1 MTWRPAAAARRPRPA
16 TPFLRRVLLAGLV
29 ANLFLIGVATL
40 WLSHS
45 HQQYLEI
52 DRITSANLAKTL
64 AHDTAGLIRSAD
76 SAMLSVAD
84 EYARQPPQRDFGAGW
99 IGRSLQR
106 HARLLPEF
114 ESLRVA
120 DSSGLIRLGRKV
132 DAAKP
137 IDISDRRF
145 FIAVRDQA
153 EAGLVISEP
162 IIGRIS
168 GQWAVSLARRINGA
182 DGSFAGVVYAN
193 LAIERLIRSF
203 AELDVGAHGSVTLR
217 DGNLGIVARYPEP
230 LGVGSTVGNRI
241 VSPEFQAMVAA
252 GHSDGTFR
260 VRAGIDNIDRT
271 FSYRKVGN
279 LPLYIIVGI
288 ASEDS
293 LLAWRQQF
301 GGVAALLA
309 SFLLL
314 TLSSSRLLVDSWK
327 KQAASERQ
335 LQLALDASSDG
346 LWDWDLRSGR
356 AYFAPRYFA
365 MSGYRPDEA
374 TPDLEHFKSTVHPD
388 DLSTVMAAVEAHLQ
402 GKTAISVFDYRMI
415 TRSGELK
422 WMSGRGQVVER
433 DAAGAPLRMIGTIS
447 DITERK
453 AAERAVHES
462 GEEFRR
468 LFESSRDALMV
479 SSPPSMRFTEANA
492 ATLQLFGAASLEEFA
507 ALGPAD
513 ISPATQ
519 PDGRPSGDKAKEMI
533 AIALRDGSHF
543 FEWEHQRLDGRRFP
557 ADVLLTRIAKGGSVF
572 LQATVR
578 DTSLRKAAE
587 DQVRKLSLAVEQS
600 SESVVITNLA
610 AEIEY
615 VNDTFLKTTGYKRD
629 EVIGQNPRLL
639 QSGKTPPQTFVALWQ
654 ALSRGRSWKGE
665 LYNRAKDGREYVE
678 FASIS
683 PIRQADG
690 KVSHYVA
697 VKDDVTEHKR
707 NAEELNAYKNHLEE
721 LVDTR
726 THELEAAKQAAE
738 AANIAKSTFLA
749 NMSHEIRTPMN
760 GILGMAYVLRRGSVS
775 PAQADQ
781 LGKIVA
787 SGKHLLGIINDILD
801 LAKIDAGKLALEETD
816 FQLAEVV
823 QTVLAVL
830 GQAIKD
836 KGLQLQVDLSALP
849 QALKG
854 DPTRLAQAL
863 LNYLGNAV
871 KFTAC
876 GSISIGGRVLEESA
890 AGWLLRFDV
899 TDTGVGMA
907 PEQQLRVFNAFEQG
921 DNATTRRYGGSG
933 LGLVINRR
941 IAQLMG
947 GEVGV
952 ESQLGQGSTFW
963 LTARMARGWHSSP
976 ARARETTDALALS
989 AHRGKRLLLA
999 EDEQVNQEVAK
1010 LFLGDAGLQIEIA
1023 SDGEAAL
1030 HMASNGRYDLILM
1043 DVQMPK
1049 MNGLDATRAIRKL
1062 SGYASTPILAMTAN
1076 AFAEDREKC
1085 QSAGMDDFISKPV
1098 EPERLFATLLKW
1110 LER

>member
-1 MTWRPAAAARRPRPA
+1 M
-16 TPFLRRVLLAGLV
+16 PFFHRVLLAGLV

-40 WLSHS
+40 WLKNS

-76 SAMLSVAD
+76 SALLSIAD
-84 EYARQPPQRDFGAGW
+84 EYARQPPRSGFDARG
-99 IGRSLQR
+99 IGQSLQR

-114 ESLRVA
+114 ESLPVA
-120 DSSGLIRLGRKV
+120 DSRGLIRLGRNV

-153 EAGLVISEP
+153 DAGLVISEP
-162 IIGRIS
+162 IVGRIG
-168 GQWAVSLARRINGA
+168 GQWAVSLARRLNGA

-193 LAIERLIRSF
+193 LAIDRLIRSF

-217 DGNLGIVARYPEP
+217 DGNLGIIARYPEP
-230 LGVGSTVGNRI
+230 LGVGSTVGNRM
-241 VSPEFQAMVAA
+241 VSPEFRAMVAA

-301 GGVAALLA
+301 AGVAALLA
-309 SFLLL
+309 CFLLL
-314 TLSSSRLLVDSWK
+314 TISSSRLLVDSWK

-346 LWDWDLRSGR
+346 LWDWDLRSGL

-388 DLSTVMAAVEAHLQ
+388 DLSKVMAAVVAHLQ

-447 DITERK
+447 DIS
-453 AAERAVHES
+453 A
-462 GEEFRR
+462 
-468 LFESSRDALMV
+468 
-479 SSPPSMRFTEANA
+479 
-492 ATLQLFGAASLEEFA
+492 
-507 ALGPAD
+507 
-513 ISPATQ
+513 
-519 PDGRPSGDKAKEMI
+519 
-533 AIALRDGSHF
+533 
-543 FEWEHQRLDGRRFP
+543 
-557 ADVLLTRIAKGGSVF
+557 
-572 LQATVR
+572 
-578 DTSLRKAAE
+578 RKAAE
-587 DQVRKLSLAVEQS
+587 DQLRKLSLAVEQS
-600 SESVVITNLA
+600 LESVVITNLA

-615 VNDTFLKTTGYKRD
+615 VNDSFLKTTGYSRD

-749 NMSHEIRTPMN
+749 NMSHEIRTPLN

-775 PAQADQ
+775 PAQAEQ

-849 QALKG
+849 QALNG

-871 KFTAC
+871 KFTER
-876 GSISIGGRVLEESA
+876 GSISISGRVLEEST

-921 DNATTRRYGGSG
+921 DNATTRKYGGSG

-952 ESQLGQGSTFW
+952 ESKLGQGSTFW
-963 LTARMARGWHSSP
+963 LTARMARGWRTSP
-976 ARARETTDALALS
+976 APARETTDALTLG

-999 EDEQVNQEVAK
+999 EDEQVNQEVVK
-1010 LFLGDAGLQIEIA
+1010 LFLGDAGLQIDIA
-1023 SDGEAAL
+1023 SDGETAL
-1030 HMASNGRYDLILM
+1030 HMASNGHYDLILM

-1062 SGYASTPILAMTAN
+1062 SAYASTPILAMTAN
-1076 AFAEDREKC
+1076 AFAEDRQSC
-1085 QSAGMDDFISKPV
+1085 RSAGMDDFVAKPV
-1098 EPERLFATLLKW
+1098 EPESLFATLLKW